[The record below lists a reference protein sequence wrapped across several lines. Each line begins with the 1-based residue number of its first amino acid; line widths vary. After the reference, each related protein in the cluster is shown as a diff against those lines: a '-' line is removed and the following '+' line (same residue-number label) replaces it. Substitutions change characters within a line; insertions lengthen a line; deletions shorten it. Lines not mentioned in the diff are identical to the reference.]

1 MYAITISPEDAGKT
15 MREILNRA
23 QQSEE
28 FEQKLGSPYA
38 DLSCMVTLDDN
49 IVSYTDLDTTTV
61 QEGQAFKVYLM
72 VAGG

>member
-1 MYAITISPEDAGKT
+1 MFALTISSEDAGKT
-15 MREILNRA
+15 MREILNRV
-23 QQSEE
+23 QQLDN

-49 IVSYTDLDTTTV
+49 IVPYPDLDTATV
-61 QEGQAFKVYLM
+61 QEGQSFKVYLM